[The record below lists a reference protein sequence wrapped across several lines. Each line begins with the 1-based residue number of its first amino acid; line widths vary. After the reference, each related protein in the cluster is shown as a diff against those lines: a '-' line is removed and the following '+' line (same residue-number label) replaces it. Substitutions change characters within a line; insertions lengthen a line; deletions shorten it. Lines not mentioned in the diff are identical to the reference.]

1 MLFGLS
7 LFACLLALPAG
18 LATSSTSAALAGWP
32 ECSIKCLATAIGNS
46 TCSAADQACMC
57 TNEQLQ
63 LEMNVCVKQT
73 CTVKESLATANLTM
87 TSCGAPIRDK
97 SNQYLILSN
106 TFAVITGLFIVQRFA
121 SKIYWKLPLGLDDW
135 FMLITFLSGIPS
147 SVITVHGTVA
157 NGLGRDIW
165 TLTPTEIT
173 NFGYFFHVMAIL
185 YFAQVTLLK
194 LSLLFFYL
202 RIFPTVGVRRTL
214 WATVIF
220 NSLFGLAFVFTA
232 VFQCQPISY
241 FWKKWDGEHEG
252 HCADLNAITWS
263 NAGISIAL
271 DFWMLAVPLSQLKA
285 LNLDW
290 KKKIGVGMMF
300 CVGTFVTI
308 VSILRLRAVVK
319 FKAQT
324 ENATW
329 EFLEVSKWSTIE
341 INVGM
346 ICACMPS
353 LRILLVRL
361 FPKIL
366 GTSRRY
372 YPNYASNTGRNTN
385 KNRSRQLGTNATT
398 EVDTTSRPVE
408 SRGITYQRTYDVQYG
423 DSDETHLVHMKDLD
437 AKSARSG
444 VSGVSV

>member
-1 MLFGLS
+1 MS
-7 LFACLLALPAG
+7 TAG
-18 LATSSTSAALAGWP
+18 LAASSTSAALAGWP
-32 ECSIKCLATAIGNS
+32 ECSIKCLTTAIGNS
-46 TCSAADQACMC
+46 TCSATDQACMC

-73 CTVKESLATANLTM
+73 CTIKELLTTVNLTM

-97 SNQYLILSN
+97 SDEYIILSN

-135 FMLITFLSGIPS
+135 FMLITFSFRHSELS
-147 SVITVHGTVA
+147 HHR
-157 NGLGRDIW
+157 RDIW

-173 NFGYFFHVMAIL
+173 NFGYYFHVMAIL

-214 WATVIF
+214 WAT
-220 NSLFGLAFVFTA
+220 
-232 VFQCQPISY
+232 CQPISY

-263 NAGISIAL
+263 NAAISIAL

-308 VSILRLRAVVK
+308 VSILRLRAVVR
-319 FKAQT
+319 FKAET

-398 EVDTTSRPVE
+398 EVDTTRRPVE

-423 DSDETHLVHMKDLD
+423 DNDETQLVDMKDLD
-437 AKSARSG
+437 GKSAKSG

>member
-1 MLFGLS
+1 MLFGVS

-18 LATSSTSAALAGWP
+18 LAASSTSAWP
-32 ECSIKCLATAIGNS
+32 ECAVECLKIASNS
-46 TCSAADQACMC
+46 TCSVTNPTCLCTDEMIQIPMDMC
-57 TNEQLQ
+57 I
-63 LEMNVCVKQT
+63 KKG
-73 CTVKESLATANLTM
+73 CTIKELLVTTNLTM

-97 SNQYLILSN
+97 TDEYIILSN
-106 TFAVITGLFIVQRFA
+106 TFAVITGLFILQRFV

-135 FMLITFLSGIPS
+135 FILITFLSGVPS
-147 SVITVHGTVA
+147 SVITVHGTAA

-232 VFQCQPISY
+232 VFQCKPISY
-241 FWKKWDGEHEG
+241 FWEKWDGEHQG

-271 DFWMLAVPLSQLKA
+271 DCWMLAVPLSQLKA

-300 CVGTFVTI
+300 CVGTFVTV

-319 FKAQT
+319 FKAET

-372 YPNYASNTGRNTN
+372 YQNYASNTGRNTN